1 MSLVQYYTR
10 KYDQIYPSHRLTQM
24 WVYTPATLKKGST
37 HRHARAKPWA
47 TLSHDRNH
55 SSSSNCFAVGL
66 FAGSNTK
73 HRASSAHVARTS
85 PSRIS
90 SLTCEKLRSRPS
102 SAWGSHRLLSSSAMG
117 VFRFPTRAREERK
130 KERIRVSQVL
140 RPKMLDDSRVGGRE
154 GVTGLTEVGEVGAG
168 ALGVDA
174 RREDELAARQTLEQ
188 L

>member
-1 MSLVQYYTR
+1 M
-10 KYDQIYPSHRLTQM
+10 
-24 WVYTPATLKKGST
+24 
-37 HRHARAKPWA
+37 
-47 TLSHDRNH
+47 
-55 SSSSNCFAVGL
+55 
-66 FAGSNTK
+66 
-73 HRASSAHVARTS
+73 
-85 PSRIS
+85 
-90 SLTCEKLRSRPS
+90 
-102 SAWGSHRLLSSSAMG
+102 SSSAMG